1 MSTKTGAY
9 SDSGKNP
16 LNDAALDNN
25 GDKGDRSPKFPK
37 DYAGGM
43 SAPKP
48 KGVEKYIDQ

>member
-1 MSTKTGAY
+1 MSTRTGAY

-25 GDKGDRSPKFPK
+25 GDKGDRSPKFP